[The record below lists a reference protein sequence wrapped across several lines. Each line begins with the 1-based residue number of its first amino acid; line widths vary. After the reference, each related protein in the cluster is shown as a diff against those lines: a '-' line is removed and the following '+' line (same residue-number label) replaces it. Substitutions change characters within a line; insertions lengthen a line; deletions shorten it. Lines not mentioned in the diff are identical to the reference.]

1 MWSRNGTKPCA
12 PSLDLSWIEDSVT
25 PYVRATEAKIKPR
38 EMPVASDAPEQ
49 QRTLH

>member
-1 MWSRNGTKPCA
+1 
-12 PSLDLSWIEDSVT
+12 LSWIEDSVT